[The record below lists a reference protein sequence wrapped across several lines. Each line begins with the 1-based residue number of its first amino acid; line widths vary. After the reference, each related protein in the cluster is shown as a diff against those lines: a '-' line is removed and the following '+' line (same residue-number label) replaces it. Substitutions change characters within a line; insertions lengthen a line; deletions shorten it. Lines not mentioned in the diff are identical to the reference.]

1 MMIEIKSWHDG
12 KVLFSGEFG
21 SLKLAVEAA
30 VSQGVSLSYASLV
43 GASLV
48 GARLDRASLVG
59 ARLDRARLDRAIL
72 VGASLDGASLDG
84 ASLVGARLDRARL
97 DRAILVGASLVGASL
112 DGASL
117 DGASL
122 VGARLDRA
130 SLVGASLDGASLDA
144 KQLQMFRDDIWGV
157 LSSAPA
163 EVKGLLKALEDGKV
177 DGSTYEG
184 SCACLVGT
192 IANVRGCKY
201 DAVKGLS
208 PNSSRPAE
216 VWFMQIRKGDT
227 PKTNKAAKQA
237 HEWISQWL
245 ETMQGAF
252 AGK

>member
-48 GARLDRASLVG
+48 GARLDRA
-59 ARLDRARLDRAIL
+59 R
-72 VGASLDGASLDG
+72 
-84 ASLVGARLDRARL
+84 
-97 DRAILVGASLVGASL
+97 
-112 DGASL
+112 
-117 DGASL
+117 
-122 VGARLDRA
+122 
-130 SLVGASLDGASLDA
+130 LDA